1 MFGLLV
7 DRLFGLLAGY
17 LFVYLVT
24 QEKKHGFYAVSSN
37 SENLKY
43 DGSLELNKCLNI
55 VPQSPSVISIYTGKE
70 KVKIPG
76 I

>member
-1 MFGLLV
+1 M
-7 DRLFGLLAGY
+7 
-17 LFVYLVT
+17 
-24 QEKKHGFYAVSSN
+24 SSN

-55 VPQSPSVISIYTGKE
+55 VPQLPSVISIYTGKE
-70 KVKIPG
+70 KAKVPG